1 MVYII
6 HINTSSCVYIHIFI
20 KDHIS
25 KAWSQASTSLF
36 GLRSCTITS
45 TDVETC
51 DTIARASRI
60 TSFQLLNTC
69 DEKKVTMASRRKLH
83 HWNGKSSEVVTSW
96 PCSHPTQQWRCW
108 IWFPFQW
115 DDFQA
120 PRLIFRGVP
129 LIGNQTGLY
138 PMEEKTASFCYKK
151 LWDMFVFWR
160 MSIWNWGFMN
170 LHIGMSPGTAENS
183 PRDML
188 ISRNR
193 CQSKRGSSHSL

>member
-1 MVYII
+1 MY
-6 HINTSSCVYIHIFI
+6 SYIHIFI

-25 KAWSQASTSLF
+25 KTWSQASTSQRGFFIHRFDRKRPLIVHHHQHRCRDTWHDCQS
-36 GLRSCTITS
+36 L
-45 TDVETC
+45 TDHQFSAVEHLW
-51 DTIARASRI
+51 RKR
-60 TSFQLLNTC
+60 
-69 DEKKVTMASRRKLH
+69 TMASRRKLH
-83 HWNGKSSEVVTSW
+83 HWKGKSSEVVTSW

-115 DDFQA
+115 DDFQV
-120 PRLIFRGVP
+120 PMLIFVRGVP
-129 LIGNQTGLY
+129 FIGNETGLY
-138 PMEEKTASFCYKK
+138 PMEEKTASFSYKK

-183 PRDML
+183 PRDMS
-188 ISRNR
+188 ISRNK